1 MIGLTGVILVII
13 FLVYIGLVG
22 LYYYAMPDTEPF
34 VVYESEEEFEEMFI
48 EGLRRS
54 QR

>member
-1 MIGLTGVILVII
+1 MNATGLVLLIV
-13 FLVYIGLVG
+13 FLVYIALVG
-22 LYYYAMPDTEPF
+22 LYYYAMPDTEAF
-34 VVYESEEEFEEMFI
+34 AVYESEEEFEEMFI